1 MFPYRA
7 LFTPVA
13 KVDATQ
19 ACGLFSQLPPLPC
32 CWLCS
37 ILAALTSTVDVGL
50 SPSLGVWVV
59 LLTVSV
65 LGHLPLWGTFCISP
79 LRAARSFWLKEH
91 QTGRQSCLRPPLC
104 SISAPQ
110 VSTGSPKAIF
120 SQSLLGREGSTD
132 FGSGIF
138 LNWMDGFQSSPSVPF
153 LPPPSASYS
162 SSLCGK
168 GCPPLQLFKGRG
180 PVLHPPPPV
189 VLFILSCF
197 LEP

>member
-1 MFPYRA
+1 MWP
-7 LFTPVA
+7 
-13 KVDATQ
+13 
-19 ACGLFSQLPPLPC
+19 FSQLPPLPC
-32 CWLCS
+32 CWVCS

-50 SPSLGVWVV
+50 SPSLGVWAV

-65 LGHLPLWGTFCISP
+65 LGHLPLWGTFCISS

-104 SISAPQ
+104 SMSPPQ
-110 VSTGSPKAIF
+110 VSTGSPKAVF
-120 SQSLLGREGSTD
+120 SQSLLGRERSTD

-138 LNWMDGFQSSPSVPF
+138 LNWMDGFQSSPSGPF
-153 LPPPSASYS
+153 LPPSFASYS

-168 GCPPLQLFKGRG
+168 GCPPSNCLTGRG
-180 PVLHPPPPV
+180 PAWHPPPPCGAV
-189 VLFILSCF
+189 HLILF